1 MEKEVVKKD
10 VYHELIKKPNAIHT
24 THTSNLVKKAVH
36 NTKTDEILRKVL
48 NHDHDEYLTTQELRI

>member
-10 VYHELIKKPNAIHT
+10 VYHELIKKLNAIHT
-24 THTSNLVKKAVH
+24 THTSDLVKKAVH

-48 NHDHDEYLTTQELRI
+48 NHDHDE